1 MSLLTQVWFYKSVM
15 LHIFSQTCC
24 ATSQEHQQQNAQP
37 ILRLGVSHGIWG
49 LYRTSL
55 GPEAF
60 SSLKLTEFSVGATV
74 GPRRRS
80 EANSEACDA
89 SALSN
94 HASPSA
100 SSTSHLSTN
109 DTRTHWEYRVA
120 SSAPSAG
127 SQLYHHNDSENVSGF
142 AMSWCFFHL
151 LLVDNK

>member
-24 ATSQEHQQQNAQP
+24 ATSQEHQQQSAQP

-120 SSAPSAG
+120 SSDPG